1 MGYEL
6 HITRKTFWADPGDDI
21 SQEEWRVA
29 IDADP
34 ELELHPAK
42 GPNAALW
49 KGTSTRAEPLL
60 DWAFGNVVVSD
71 PDRPLIDKMVGL
83 AARLEARVQGVNGEF
98 YNLCD
103 AAIDDSTPTLRE
115 TISSWFKRKKP

>member
-6 HITRKTFWADPGDDI
+6 HITRKAFWADQGDDI
-21 SQEEWRVA
+21 REEEWREA
-29 IDADP
+29 IAADS
-34 ELELHPAK
+34 ELELRPDK
-42 GPNAALW
+42 GPNAAMW

-60 DWAFGNVVVSD
+60 DWAFGNVVASD
-71 PDRPLIDKMVGL
+71 PDRAFIDKMVGV
-83 AARLEARVQGVNGEF
+83 AARLDARVQGVNGEF

-115 TISSWFKRKKP
+115 TVSSWFKRKKS